1 MFISTIKRRLLFL
14 CIYFS
19 LCFIIMFL
27 FFKEIFFS
35 NNILI
40 DFAIHPFNIC
50 EKYPDLWKFIK
61 ISYLI
66 SFTITSLV
74 IANFI
79 YALIFN
85 KNNITENSKSNNN
98 SALLND
104 NNSNENLNLLVG
116 KDLSDNYIY
125 IPEKGLYQNILIT
138 GTIGSGKTSSAMYPF
153 TRQLIEYKADNNN
166 EKLGLLILDVK
177 GNYHKQV
184 EKYCNLY
191 GRQKDLMVLSLDGN
205 IRYNPLDKPHLKPH
219 ILANRL
225 KTILTLFSSKNGEQ
239 YWLDKAEH

>member
-1 MFISTIKRRLLFL
+1 MFISTIKRRLLFWG
-14 CIYFS
+14 
-19 LCFIIMFL
+19 IIFCVSNILMFL
-27 FFKEIFFS
+27 FFSNIFYS
-35 NNILI
+35 DNILI

-50 EKYPDLWKFIK
+50 DKYPDLWKFIK
-61 ISYLI
+61 ISYIL
-66 SFTITSLV
+66 SF
-74 IANFI
+74 
-79 YALIFN
+79 
-85 KNNITENSKSNNN
+85 NITILIISYIIYSSIFSKQNLSSKENNLITNIDSSK
-98 SALLND
+98 
-104 NNSNENLNLLVG
+104 LNLLVG
-116 KDLSDNYIY
+116 TDEKDNLIY
-125 IPEKGLYQNILIT
+125 IPERGLYQNILIT

-153 TRQLIEYKADNNN
+153 TKQLIEYKAHDKK